1 MMFQKNSKHMTNGTW
16 YSSGIHQKLIV
27 IATGHIIQFIINV
40 SQIFS
45 LQLENPFLNPL
56 IEKSF
61 SSELYMKNPT
71 KYNGVNI
78 SWSADI
84 RVKTRDDF
92 LVVYLKIR
100 FPNDGKILQ
109 YHR

>member
-1 MMFQKNSKHMTNGTW
+1 MTKGTW

-45 LQLENPFLNPL
+45 LQLENPFLNPF

-100 FPNDGKILQ
+100 FPNDGRILQ